1 MKYLLAVG
9 GSFLVVALLMP
20 FRSHINTTPVA
31 LAFLLVVLFT
41 ATRFGRNPAIAASL
55 VSSLCFNFFFTAP
68 YYTLSID
75 DPQNWIA
82 LAAFLITSL
91 VAGNLSTIE
100 RQRAEEIQ
108 RLYAE
113 LREAFEKVGE
123 AEALKKSE
131 QLKSALLDA
140 VTHDLRTPLTTI
152 KAAVTAALDTT
163 PGELDAES
171 KKEML
176 EVVNTEVD
184 RLNHLLENLIEMA
197 KIEAG
202 AMEPRRSW
210 STIDEIISIALT
222 RSSEMTSRHTIKLNV
237 ENNLPPLRVD
247 EKAIAEVMYV
257 LIDNATK
264 YSSPHSEITI
274 AAKKADAGVELSVQD
289 EGIGIPS
296 SLREKV
302 FDKFFRVTLE
312 ERSAAAGLG
321 MGLAIARAMVEAHK
335 GKIWIDPSVSTGTRV
350 CFTLPLETVGADLRS
365 AQV

>member
-1 MKYLLAVG
+1 MKYVIAAG
-9 GSFLVVALLMP
+9 GSFLVVALLLP
-20 FRSHINTTPVA
+20 IRSHINTTPVA

-41 ATRFGRNPAIAASL
+41 ATRYGRNPAIVASI
-55 VSSLCFNFFFTAP
+55 VSALCFNFFFTEP
-68 YYTLSID
+68 YYTLSIA

-82 LAAFLITSL
+82 FATFLITSL
-91 VAGNLSTIE
+91 VAGNLSTME
-100 RQRAEEIQ
+100 RMRAEEVQ

-152 KAAVTAALDTT
+152 KAAVTAALDDT
-163 PGELDAES
+163 PGELDDEGR
-171 KKEML
+171 KEML
-176 EVVNTEVD
+176 EVVNVEVD

-222 RSSEMTSRHTIKLNV
+222 RSSEMTSRHTIKLNI
-237 ENNLPPLRVD
+237 EKNLPPLRVD
-247 EKAIAEVMYV
+247 EKAIAEVLYA

-274 AAKKADAGVELSVQD
+274 AAKHLDSSVELSVQD
-289 EGIGIPS
+289 EGIGIPPM
-296 SLREKV
+296 LREKV
-302 FDKFFRVTLE
+302 FDKFFRGNLE
-312 ERSAAAGLG
+312 GRSAAAGLG
-321 MGLAIARAMVEAHK
+321 MGLAIARAMIEAHK
-335 GKIWIDPSVSTGTRV
+335 GKIWIDPSVSSGTRV
-350 CFTLPLETVGADLRS
+350 CFLLPLESSEAVRI
-365 AQV
+365 